1 MCPYSWS
8 CKCAARTSGF
18 ESSAQGDNSNQDPE
32 RSGSGRLADVVVV
45 EGDPL
50 SDIKLLQC
58 RDKIKLIMK
67 DGNIYKQ
74 TLGE

>member
-1 MCPYSWS
+1 MVDWLGIHPW
-8 CKCAARTSGF
+8 KLLFARQVEPRNACNDLTW
-18 ESSAQGDNSNQDPE
+18 ARSN
-32 RSGSGRLADVVVV
+32 RGRLADVVVV

-58 RDKIKLIMK
+58 RDKIKIIMK